1 MSRIDGTKIEV
12 ESLKRIEP
20 YVMKRRSDAFGFLP
34 LQYPISQAFEFIEK
48 YNQNVPQE
56 EKLKLFHVILCA
68 LIRLVA
74 MHPETNRFIAG
85 RKLWQRNE
93 IAFSFVVKQKLA
105 HNSPETLV
113 KLRFSPF
120 ETLETTKNKIL
131 DHVNKARSATDSK
144 VQREIAFFGKFP
156 RFMLMFLLKM
166 GDILEF
172 FGKMPKSISW
182 TDPLYATAVIAN
194 LGSIG
199 VEGGAFHHLYNYGTA
214 SFFVTIGQIRKGM
227 VIDQTNGDFYIDDVI
242 DFGFTLDE
250 RAFDAFVLSKVLKD
264 FKHLIG
270 NPELLVESP
279 NLSMECIKEL
289 RLKDLNN
296 DPLYQTFI
304 QKNPTEN

>member
-1 MSRIDGTKIEV
+1 MSRIDGTKIKV

-20 YVMKRRSDAFGFLP
+20 YVMSRRSDAFGFLP
-34 LQYPISQAFEFIEK
+34 LQCPISPVLEFIAK
-48 YNQNVPQE
+48 YNQHLPQE
-56 EKLKLFHVILCA
+56 ENLKPFHVILCA

-74 MHPETNRFIAG
+74 MHPEANRFIAG

-93 IAFSFVVKQKLA
+93 VTFSFVVKQKLA
-105 HNSPETLV
+105 DHSPETLV

-120 ETLETTKNKIL
+120 ENLETTKSKIL
-131 DHVNKARSATDSK
+131 EHVNKVRSAADSK

-166 GDILEF
+166 GEILEF
-172 FGKMPKSISW
+172 FGKMPKSI
-182 TDPLYATAVIAN
+182 TRADPLYATAVIAN

-199 VEGGAFHHLYNYGTA
+199 VEGGAFHHLYNYGTT
-214 SFFVTIGQIRKGM
+214 SFFVTIGQIRKGV
-227 VIDQTNGDFYIDDVI
+227 VIDQTNGDFCIDDVI
-242 DFGFTLDE
+242 DFGFTIDE
-250 RAFDAFVLSKVLKD
+250 RAFDVFVLSNALKY
-264 FKHLIG
+264 FKKLIG
-270 NPELLVESP
+270 NPELLVEPP